1 MEHLF
6 SKTELAL
13 NEESKK
19 LKIEGRLENTTGE
32 IMHNRLIAHEI
43 KKKKKKQLYGQLAA
57 SLTDSDFSKASSL
70 NYLF

>member
-43 KKKKKKQLYGQLAA
+43 KKKKFYGQLAA

-70 NYLF
+70 NYVF